1 MRNAWRNPQK
11 WPSLNPRINDHLM
24 IQQRSL
30 LQSDS
35 REVHVGH
42 YHLFF
47 TRASRSK
54 LSLANFR
61 IESTEKK
68 TRAVLQSSN
77 FPLGYL
83 STSGPPS
90 HPLLAYLTQSAHT
103 MLWSHQFHIFL
114 QGLQAPTCTAQG
126 APPKFSPRQHGMTQL
141 ISSWNSANL
150 WCFSIHF
157 WQNTL
162 IPCLQFTPQ
171 ANSMGLYCIQ

>member
-1 MRNAWRNPQK
+1 
-11 WPSLNPRINDHLM
+11 M

-126 APPKFSPRQHGMTQL
+126 APPKFSPRNSMAWH
-141 ISSWNSANL
+141 SWLAVG
-150 WCFSIHF
+150 
-157 WQNTL
+157 
-162 IPCLQFTPQ
+162 TPQ
-171 ANSMGLYCIQ
+171 ICGVFPSISDKIPSFLASNLLLRQIQWASTVYNKLTQQCKIPVPL